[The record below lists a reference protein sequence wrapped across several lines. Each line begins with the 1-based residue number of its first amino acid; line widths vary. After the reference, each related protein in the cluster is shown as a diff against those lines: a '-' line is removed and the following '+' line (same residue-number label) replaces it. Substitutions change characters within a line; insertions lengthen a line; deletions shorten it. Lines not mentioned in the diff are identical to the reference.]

1 MTENKPN
8 SFKSTSITTTSVK
21 SAVHPV
27 AQMLTL
33 ASPLRANTAKEAP
46 DGFRRDP
53 LLISHVAQRLLLL
66 TNLTEHSRPG

>member
-8 SFKSTSITTTSVK
+8 AFKTTSIATTSVK

-27 AQMLTL
+27 AQMVAL
-33 ASPLRANTAKEAP
+33 ASLLLANTSNEAP